1 MRLAAGAGAA
11 VTVTARLV
19 AARDVQALLG
29 VVEDTLDLNFAHV
42 CAALRRL
49 ALLKRCVLP
58 APPVLLCHTTRACSN
73 RAHGCLLTALLTAC

>member
-1 MRLAAGAGAA
+1 MRLAVGAGAA
-11 VTVTARLV
+11 ATVTARLV

-58 APPVLLCHTTRACSN
+58 CPRA
-73 RAHGCLLTALLTAC
+73 ATGAALTAVCDPLQRRRGGAV